1 MDMISNKLL
10 LSAMDLISLGNLAG
24 SVGHAPQSY
33 LTSGLVRLH
42 SENPIQP
49 LRKAVLGERELILD
63 T

>member
-1 MDMISNKLL
+1 
-10 LSAMDLISLGNLAG
+10 MDLISLGTLAG